1 MTTDATVLVTGGT
14 GFLAGYCI
22 AQLLRAGYRVRA
34 TVRTA
39 AKTGQV
45 ERAARAAGAVPD
57 GAVPDGALSDG
68 VLSFTV
74 ADLTSDADWAEAVR
88 GCDYVLHVASPLPRD
103 VPRDASEL
111 IDPAREGTLRV
122 LRAARDAGVRRT
134 VLTSSFAAIGYGHPP
149 TARPFT
155 EDDWTNVD
163 APEVNPYL
171 KSKTLAERA
180 AWDFAARDGGGMELA
195 VVNPVGI
202 FGPVL
207 GPDFA
212 SSIGVVKAM
221 LAGELPRTPRLW
233 TAVVDVRD
241 AADLHLRAMT
251 SPRAA
256 GERFIAAAGDAVSYH
271 HIAQTLRDRLGPDA
285 RHVPARDIPSWFV
298 HAGAPF
304 VPAFRQFTVNLDKV
318 RHVDNAKA
326 RTVLDWRPRSAEDAV
341 TATAESLLALG
352 LVSR

>member
-1 MTTDATVLVTGGT
+1 VTTDATVLVTGGT
-14 GFLAGYCI
+14 GFLAGHCI
-22 AQLLRAGYRVRA
+22 AQLLQAGYRVRA

-39 AKTGQV
+39 TKTGQV
-45 ERAARAAGAVPD
+45 EQAARAAGTVPD
-57 GAVPDGALSDG
+57 GA
-68 VLSFTV
+68 LSFTV
-74 ADLTSDADWAEAVR
+74 ADLTSDADWAEATR
-88 GCDYVLHVASPLPRD
+88 GCDYVLHVASPLPRE
-103 VPRDASEL
+103 VPRNANEL
-111 IDPAREGTLRV
+111 IVPAREAALRV
-122 LRAARDAGVRRT
+122 LRAARDAGARRT

-155 EDDWTNVD
+155 EDDWTDVD
-163 APEVNPYL
+163 APGVNPYL

-180 AWDFAARDGGGMELA
+180 AWEFAAREGGGMELA

-202 FGPVL
+202 FGPVP
-207 GPDFA
+207 GPDLA
-212 SSIGVVKAM
+212 SSVGIVKAM

-233 TAVVDVRD
+233 TSVVDVRD
-241 AADLHLRAMT
+241 AAGLHLRAMT

-285 RHVPARDIPSWFV
+285 RRVPARDIPSWMV
-298 HAGAPF
+298 HAAAPF
-304 VPAFRQFTVNLDKV
+304 VPAFRQFTANLDKV